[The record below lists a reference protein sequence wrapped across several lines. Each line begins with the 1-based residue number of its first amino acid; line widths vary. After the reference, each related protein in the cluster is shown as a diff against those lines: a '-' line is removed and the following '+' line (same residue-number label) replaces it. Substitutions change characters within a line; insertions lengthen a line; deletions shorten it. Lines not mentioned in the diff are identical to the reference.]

1 MAIQL
6 TLTGLALPAPPAA
19 LETARDLWSYPDVP
33 GATICDNACLIG
45 AAGEALCDSLL
56 LRHGLLPM
64 SVPGSLP
71 TDRLVYV
78 PGGLVRMQIKTS
90 SVPRDGAFN
99 FNAAKGYRNSPQGA
113 RGYAEDDYDILALVC
128 LSENVIAF
136 TAEVR
141 AYHRVPLFAV
151 PGLRAD
157 PRATLTEALIR
168 VGLDPDIARD
178 TCPAPQT
185 ATAA

>member
-6 TLTGLALPAPPAA
+6 TLRGLDLPVPPAA
-19 LETARDLWSYPDVP
+19 LGTARDLWSYPDVP
-33 GATICDNACLIG
+33 GTTISDNACLIG

-64 SVPGSLP
+64 AVPGSLP

-78 PGGLVRMQIKTS
+78 PGGLARVQIKTCS
-90 SVPRDGAFN
+90 APRDGAFN

-113 RGYAEDDYDILALVC
+113 RGYADDDYDILALVC

-136 TAEVR
+136 TSEVR
-141 AYHRVPLFAV
+141 AYHRVPVFAV

-168 VGLDPDIARD
+168 IGLDPDAASA
-178 TCPAPQT
+178 PAMQT
-185 ATAA
+185 APAA